1 MKNLKIREIMTKSRF
16 KQYEIAEAMGLQES
30 AFSKMLRKELN
41 ENQIEKILS
50 AIQNLK
56 MGCNEI

>member
-41 ENQIEKILS
+41 ESQIEKILS

-56 MGCNEI
+56 MECNEI